1 MRRLTLLIALI
12 ALVIA
17 GAAPVFAGRGNA
29 RNFTAHLAGG
39 NEVPAVATGGQGQAI
54 FHVSK
59 DGTTMSYKLIVAN
72 IDEMVQAHI
81 HLAPPGQ
88 NGGVVT
94 FLFGPA
100 DPSVTTNGVLAQGT
114 ITDDDLVGALAGKSL
129 DDLVAELANGNAYVN
144 VHTEDFPNGEI
155 RGQIN

>member
-1 MRRLTLLIALI
+1 
-12 ALVIA
+12 
-17 GAAPVFAGRGNA
+17 
-29 RNFTAHLAGG
+29 
-39 NEVPAVATGGQGQAI
+39 
-54 FHVSK
+54 
-59 DGTTMSYKLIVAN
+59 MSYKLIVAN

-100 DPSVTTNGVLAQGT
+100 DPSVTTNGVLVQGT
-114 ITDDDLVGALAGKSL
+114 ITDDDLVGALAGMSL
-129 DDLVAELANGNAYVN
+129 DDLMAQLANGNAYVN
-144 VHTEDFPNGEI
+144 VHTEDFPSGEI